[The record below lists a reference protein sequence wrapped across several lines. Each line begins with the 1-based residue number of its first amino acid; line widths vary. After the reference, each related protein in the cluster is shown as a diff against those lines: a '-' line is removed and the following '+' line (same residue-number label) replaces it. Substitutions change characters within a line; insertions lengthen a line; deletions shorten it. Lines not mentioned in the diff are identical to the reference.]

1 MSTLKMVILGRQGS
15 GKGTQSLLICE
26 AYGAIHVSTGEML
39 RSAVAQAST
48 LGLQAQQIMES
59 GSLVSDEIMNGLVA
73 ERFNHRDIT
82 EHGVLLDGF
91 PRTVAQANALES
103 ILEGRG
109 QDLDIAINLDV
120 PLDIVTDRMLA
131 RSRKDDTPEAIKR
144 RLDLYEK
151 ETEPLLDWFTS
162 RNLLH
167 SVDGVGSETEVFAR
181 ISASIADNTEASRL
195 SASVD
200 TREAQR

>member
-1 MSTLKMVILGRQGS
+1 MVILGRQGS
-15 GKGTQSLLICE
+15 GKGTQSQLICE

-39 RSAVAQAST
+39 RTAVAQAST

-103 ILEGRG
+103 ILEGRS
-109 QDLDIAINLDV
+109 QNLDIAINLDV

-167 SVDGVGSETEVFAR
+167 SVDGVGSETEVFTR
-181 ISASIADNTEASRL
+181 ISASIADNTEATRL

-200 TREAQR
+200 TRETQR

>member
-1 MSTLKMVILGRQGS
+1 MVILGRQGS